1 MSLECEHG
9 QLARSCNICEYE
21 REIAELKAR
30 VGELEAERDKLRDD
44 LSGDKAI
51 LQNLL
56 YREHE
61 EKRTL
66 EDALTEERQRTRLS
80 EAVIRENEV
89 LTKENMELN
98 AELKR
103 EMNHYIEASHD
114 LAIARD
120 EWRRIALEAQEKI
133 EDLFQDM
140 REIGVAE

>member
-1 MSLECEHG
+1 MNLECEHG

-21 REIAELKAR
+21 REIAELRAR
-30 VGELEAERDKLRDD
+30 VAELEAERDKLRDD

-120 EWRRIALEAQEKI
+120 EWKRIATEAKARFEW
-133 EDLFQDM
+133 LLADM